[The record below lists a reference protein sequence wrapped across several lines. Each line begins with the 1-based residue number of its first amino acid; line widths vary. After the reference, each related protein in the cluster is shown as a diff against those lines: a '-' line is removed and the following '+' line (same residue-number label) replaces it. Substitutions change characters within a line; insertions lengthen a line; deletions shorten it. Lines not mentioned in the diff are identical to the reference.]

1 MHKFARILGIRQPV
15 FKRAES
21 KRLAF
26 VKYVPLVQFVGY
38 FFLVRA
44 VGVLSKDKAHNFG
57 LFLVNGYFVY
67 RAFVAFLVGIYEFIP
82 VNEITAAI
90 RSVFNARVQSVAYT
104 LGKSFAVFLVV
115 PFQKHFV
122 YFAAL
127 VVADWLGCR
136 NYPYAVLLF
145 LLCFVHYTVNAV
157 ACKPIEL
164 VNDNI
169 LKRAFVRVAYHFLK
183 VWAVVVRSRSC
194 LVHIGLYDSKTLAF
208 GICGANA
215 YLPLNRLLVLSL

>member
-67 RAFVAFLVGIYEFIP
+67 RAFVAFLVSIYELIP

-127 VVADWLGCR
+127 VVAHGFGCR
-136 NYPYAVLLF
+136 NNSYSVPLFQLRFIHYA
-145 LLCFVHYTVNAV
+145 VNAV
-157 ACKPIEL
+157 TGETVEF
-164 VNDNI
+164 VNDY
-169 LKRAFVRVAYHFLK
+169 LLERAAYHFLK
-183 VWAVVVRSRSC
+183 VGAVVVRSRSR
-194 LVHIGLYDSKTLAF
+194 LVHIGLYDSKSLAF
-208 GICGANA
+208 GVCGTNA
-215 YLPLNRLLVLSL
+215 YLPLDRLLVLSL